1 MRIPLFQE
9 LINILRNKVVDLDIF
24 IAKACV
30 MENFPNA
37 KTIFLGS
44 SHGKNGFRTDESS
57 INIALASQDL
67 YYSYHLY
74 KKYNNKSLKNIV
86 VSYSVFSSGYQIIKT
101 LNNFQSLLYK
111 LVFGIDYQFLDIA
124 RERKMC
130 LREPFYAP
138 IVKRALKEAKIDK
151 NYRGQEE
158 KYSASKKFLDESYI
172 EKMVK
177 SHIKNNNR
185 ENNQI
190 DYVGKM
196 IELAKE
202 NNHNLIFVIT
212 PHSKKY
218 RKYIQNEENL
228 FEKLYKK
235 VCEAGEN
242 DKNIKILN
250 YFSDPRFQGAFEQE
264 FFLDSDHLNLKGA
277 ELLTSLVFEE
287 GGIEK

>member
-24 IAKACV
+24 SIKACV
-30 MENFPNA
+30 LENFPNA

-57 INIALASQDL
+57 INLALASQDL

-74 KKYNNKSLKNIV
+74 KKYNNKNLKNVV
-86 VSYSVFSSGYQIIKT
+86 VSYSVFSSGYQILKT
-101 LNNFQSLLYK
+101 SNNFQTLLYK

-124 RERKMC
+124 RERKMY
-130 LREPFYAP
+130 LREPFYFP
-138 IVKRALKEAKIDK
+138 IVKRALKKTKIDK

-158 KYSASKKFLDESYI
+158 KYYVSKKFLDESYI

-177 SHIKNNNR
+177 RHTKNNNR

-190 DYVGKM
+190 DYVEKM

-202 NNHNLIFVIT
+202 NNQNLIFVIT
-212 PHSKKY
+212 LHSKTY
-218 RKYIQNEENL
+218 RKYIQNEEKL

-235 VCEAGEN
+235 VGEDN
-242 DKNIKILN
+242 KNVKILN
-250 YFSDPRFQGAFEQE
+250 YFSDPRFQGTFEQE
-264 FFLDSDHLNLKGA
+264 FFLDSLKGA